1 LDETPEAEKAAYEA
15 AKHDQFEYD
24 YEQDRAKRNETEE
37 EISERQSRLQEKY
50 GLGRRE
56 DDDDDEE

>member
-1 LDETPEAEKAAYEA
+1 LDETPEAQKAAYEA
-15 AKHDQFEYD
+15 AKHDQFD

-56 DDDDDEE
+56 EDNDDEE